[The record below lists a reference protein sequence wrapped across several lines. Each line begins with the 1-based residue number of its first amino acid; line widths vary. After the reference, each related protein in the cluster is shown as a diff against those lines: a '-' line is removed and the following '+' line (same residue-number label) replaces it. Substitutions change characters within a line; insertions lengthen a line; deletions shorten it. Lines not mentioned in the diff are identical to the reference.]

1 VNFELDDIQTQVR
14 DLARTFAERELQPQ
28 AAELDATS
36 RFPVETF
43 RKLGELGLLAVNVPE
58 TYGGSELGTV
68 ALCVA
73 LQEVA
78 RACAST
84 AVTMSVTNMVA
95 EMIYRFGDEAQRKR
109 HLPPLASG
117 ESVAGAFCLSEATS
131 ASDAASLRA
140 TARRDGDEWVL
151 DGEKMWITSG
161 AYAGVLI
168 VMARTAGPEAGPR
181 GISAFLVEPGA
192 PGLSFGKPEHKMG
205 LRGSNTVSVRL
216 DGCRVPVGNLLGR
229 EGDGFKIAMTAL
241 DGGRITIGAMAT
253 GIARAALD
261 AAASYALDR
270 KAFGKPLARHQTIE
284 HKLADMATQL
294 DAGWLMVQ
302 RAAWLKERAGYDDTG
317 ATPAA
322 KRFTREAAMAKLLA
336 TEGAKRVCDE
346 AVQIHGGYGY
356 TTEFPVERYYRDV
369 RVTTIF
375 EGTSEIQRLVIARE
389 VLRQFAV

>member
-1 VNFELDDIQTQVR
+1 MNFELDDIQTQVR
-14 DLARTFAERELQPQ
+14 DLARTFAERELAPQ
-28 AAELDATS
+28 AAELDAAS

-43 RKLGELGLLAVNVPE
+43 HKLGELGLLAVNVPE
-58 TYGGSELGTV
+58 AYGGSELGTV

-73 LQEVA
+73 LEEVA

-95 EMIYRFGDEAQRKR
+95 EMISRFGDDAQRKR
-109 HLPPLASG
+109 HLPRLASG
-117 ESVAGAFCLSEATS
+117 EAVAGAFCLSEATS

-140 TARRDGDEWVL
+140 TARRDGDQWVL

-168 VMARTAGPEAGPR
+168 VMARTAEPE
-181 GISAFLVEPGA
+181 GISAFLVEPGT

-216 DGCRVPVGNLLGR
+216 DGCRVPARNLLGR
-229 EGDGFKIAMTAL
+229 QGDGFKIAMTAL

-261 AAASYALDR
+261 AAATYALER

-284 HKLADMATQL
+284 HKLADMATGL
-294 DAGWLMVQ
+294 DAGWLLVQ
-302 RAAWLKERAGYDDTG
+302 RAAWLKEQAGYDETG
-317 ATPAA
+317 VTPAA

-356 TTEFPVERYYRDV
+356 TKEFPVERYYRDV

-389 VLRQFAV
+389 VLRQLAI